1 MITIKIT
8 VGMFFAIITMQQIM
22 KMSGHLNMNSFSF
35 SCINLAIINI
45 QQSTRIKS
53 NSAMYNDKVMSST
66 QMESKFR

>member
-45 QQSTRIKS
+45 LQSTRIKS